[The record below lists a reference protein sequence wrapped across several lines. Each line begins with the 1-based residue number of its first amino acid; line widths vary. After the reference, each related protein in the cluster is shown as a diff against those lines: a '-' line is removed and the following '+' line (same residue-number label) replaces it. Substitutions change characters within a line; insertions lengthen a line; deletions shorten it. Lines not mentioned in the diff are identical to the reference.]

1 MTFVKFTALALLI
14 QSLAIG
20 CVIAILYTEW
30 AVPGKQ
36 IVAVMFVITL
46 TAVFYWA
53 GSYFPFRKVLYLSSI
68 LVAGAIV
75 FPRIIGKILGFTFY
89 LGHHKVDMKPFS
101 DDHLIR
107 IGIEFIL
114 IFGFYLLVMCA
125 VSGSRKINRLL
136 RKDDTTSV

>member
-1 MTFVKFTALALLI
+1 MTFVKFTALGLLI

-30 AVPGKQ
+30 AVPGRQ

-46 TAVFYWA
+46 TAVFYRA
-53 GSYFPFRKVLYLSSI
+53 ESRFPFRKLLYLSGI
-68 LVAGAIV
+68 LAAGAIV
-75 FPRIIGKILGFTFY
+75 FPRVIGSILGFTFY
-89 LGHHKVDMKPFS
+89 LGLPKVDMKPFS
-101 DDHLIR
+101 GDHLER

-114 IFGFYLLVMCA
+114 IFGFYFVVACA
-125 VSGSRKINRLL
+125 VFGFRKIIRLL